1 MMATIHRLD
10 THRIVHLPLKT
21 PDQIVREHGVEAQ
34 VRDKPDFRE
43 TRHVVI
49 REPLFDRIINW
60 LGDTF
65 GESPRGFAFFCG
77 LLFPLCAAA
86 FCIGYFGLRE
96 LLAVIL

>member
-34 VRDKPDFRE
+34 HKPDFRE

-49 REPLFDRIINW
+49 REPLFDRIADA
-60 LGDTF
+60 LGSRDFLIFYSGIYVGCLLTV
-65 GESPRGFAFFCG
+65 GFAY
-77 LLFPLCAAA
+77 LWSLSL
-86 FCIGYFGLRE
+86 
-96 LLAVIL
+96 